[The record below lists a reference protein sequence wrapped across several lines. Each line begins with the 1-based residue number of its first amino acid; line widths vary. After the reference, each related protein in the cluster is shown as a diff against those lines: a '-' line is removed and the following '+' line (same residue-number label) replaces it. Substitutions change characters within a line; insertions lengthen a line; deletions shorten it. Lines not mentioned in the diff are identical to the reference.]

1 MPLRQCL
8 FSADGVPFSN
18 CEPPLCWAKLKVSAT
33 QTSIWL
39 WRTFGLSPNREMA
52 TPLCRNWPKP
62 DMTMSSLHLCS
73 ACLATSCSRPLCS
86 KLVRLAD
93 MRSKRFS
100 CAHFSKL
107 HLAKKKGEFAHREQ
121 PRLDAKWPALCSPVV
136 APLPPL
142 VPPSTNMP
150 SLHSCL
156 PAYPAT
162 VACCHLALPIL
173 ALAQWALPLY
183 LLPFTGQTLSVH
195 SRLDSGHIRWLRSRP
210 WQTEPKETFSE

>member
-1 MPLRQCL
+1 
-8 FSADGVPFSN
+8 
-18 CEPPLCWAKLKVSAT
+18 
-33 QTSIWL
+33 
-39 WRTFGLSPNREMA
+39 
-52 TPLCRNWPKP
+52 
-62 DMTMSSLHLCS
+62 MSSLHLCS

-107 HLAKKKGEFAHREQ
+107 HLAKKRRVCTQRAAA
-121 PRLDAKWPALCSPVV
+121 PRCKMTCPVSPVV
-136 APLPPL
+136 APPPAV
-142 VPPSTNMP
+142 VPPTTNMP

-173 ALAQWALPLY
+173 ALAQWALPFY

-195 SRLDSGHIRWLRSRP
+195 SRLDSGHIR
-210 WQTEPKETFSE
+210 